1 MPRAAC
7 PPLLCWP
14 GHPALARA
22 GFVRCDFSTSH
33 LSLPA
38 VPGDKVLFYFVGGGS
53 EFCCLLPARA
63 MPAEGAAPAQGDTP
77 GVSPLLRDWRGAT
90 ARCWHFSTLRPSV
103 EILPRPTHPGTGLA
117 RELHLAPGAGTART
131 PHTHLQ
137 CSHCSA
143 RARLSACQAKL
154 RVPGGNSLFPPG
166 NWSVL
171 FPRVPAPRRT
181 AGSELRAVPDPQN
194 HPKSAGT
201 PVNLNT
207 QTLFKLILPLWRPQ
221 TPPGRAPQVRGAA
234 GAGTRSRLC
243 PGQGAALLQRCPQ
256 LCPFLKPF
264 PACQGGTWGHRA
276 HTHPRCVPGSAP
288 THPEPPPRS
297 RSLPREEF
305 WRVTC
310 VALEDLSPSIIFSPG
325 PDVGALPLSRW
336 ILPLPKP
343 GFSSH
348 GAQTKPSLGA

>member
-53 EFCCLLPARA
+53 EFCCLLSARA

-221 TPPGRAPQVRGAA
+221 TPPGRAPQVRGWDTLPAVPWPRGSPA
-234 GAGTRSRLC
+234 
-243 PGQGAALLQRCPQ
+243 AALPTALSLPKTI
-256 LCPFLKPF
+256 P
-264 PACQGGTWGHRA
+264 
-276 HTHPRCVPGSAP
+276 CVPGGYLGAQSAHTP
-288 THPEPPPRS
+288 PVRARVSSHPS
-297 RSLPREEF
+297 RAASEIPVPAQGGFLA
-305 WRVTC
+305 C
-310 VALEDLSPSIIFSPG
+310 
-325 PDVGALPLSRW
+325 DVCSSRGSFPQHHLLSRPRCW
-336 ILPLPKP
+336 
-343 GFSSH
+343 
-348 GAQTKPSLGA
+348 GAAAFQVDPSPPQARL